1 MMITIM
7 VVPGVVTP
15 GMVMVAHGVAILVM
29 ATEAIRVM
37 AGEAIRVMSAG
48 DSPCLR
54 KQKPAPKAGFC
65 HYGASIEILTVSLIM
80 EA

>member
-1 MMITIM
+1 MMMITIM

-15 GMVMVAHGVAILVM
+15 AMVMVAHG
-29 ATEAIRVM
+29 EAIRVM
-37 AGEAIRVMSAG
+37 ATEAIRVMSAG

-65 HYGASIEILTVSLIM
+65 NYGASIEILTVSLIM